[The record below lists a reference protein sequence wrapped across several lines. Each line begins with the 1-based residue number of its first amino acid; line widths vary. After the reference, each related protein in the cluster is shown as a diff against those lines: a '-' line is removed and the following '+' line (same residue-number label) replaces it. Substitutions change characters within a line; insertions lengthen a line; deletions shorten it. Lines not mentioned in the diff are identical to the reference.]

1 MIPVLLF
8 RAVTYPFIGLFDS
21 TAYTN
26 DWGGPTYAGAVFVH
40 TGQGLVVLFLTP
52 LVVRTLTRMHG
63 ALIIRLL
70 AAQPVAEST
79 S

>member
-26 DWGGPTYAGAVFVH
+26 DWGGPTYAGAVVVH
-40 TGQGLVVLFLTP
+40 TGQGLVVLFLTRSWSAP
-52 LVVRTLTRMHG
+52 
-63 ALIIRLL
+63 
-70 AAQPVAEST
+70 
-79 S
+79 